1 MSFRIRAAADDDL
14 PAITRIGGHYVVHS
28 VANFDLQP
36 SPQTAWA
43 HKLAEIVADGLP
55 FLVAEAEG
63 AVVGYSYASPW
74 RVRPGYRYTVE
85 DSVYIAP
92 EALRQGLGRQLLGA
106 LIEACES
113 IGKRQMVAV
122 IVVEGGEASV
132 ALHRAFGFREVGV
145 LEAVGFKEE
154 RWLDTV
160 LMQRALGD
168 GAATPVGPA
177 APVEVSE

>member
-1 MSFRIRAAADDDL
+1 MPLRIRAAVADDL

-28 VANFDLQP
+28 VANFDVEP
-36 SPQTAWA
+36 PPQAAWA
-43 HKLAEIVADGLP
+43 HKLAEIVEAGLP
-55 FLVAEAEG
+55 FLVAEAAG

-74 RVRPGYRYTVE
+74 RVRPGYRNTVE
-85 DSVYIAP
+85 DSVYVAP
-92 EALRQGLGRQLLGA
+92 EALGQGIGRQLLGA
-106 LIEACES
+106 LIEACAS

-145 LEAVGFKEE
+145 LEAVGFKFE
-154 RWLDTV
+154 RWLDTI

-168 GAATPVGPA
+168 GAATPAGPG
-177 APVEVSE
+177 EVSE